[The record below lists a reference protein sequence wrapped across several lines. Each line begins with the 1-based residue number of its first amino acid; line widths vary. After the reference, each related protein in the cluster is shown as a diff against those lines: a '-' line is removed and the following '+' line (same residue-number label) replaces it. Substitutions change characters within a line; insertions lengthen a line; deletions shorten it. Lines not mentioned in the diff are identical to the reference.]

1 MKPYLYER
9 QEPLEGFT
17 PWGSPLIL
25 LSMNREKVAPIH
37 APVVFLSDIHLDHQV
52 PGRIDRFERFL
63 FHDLTGMGVRH
74 LFLLG
79 DIFNIW
85 YADQRLAG
93 LYGTRV
99 LNLLGRFVEAG
110 GYLEFVTG
118 NRDFSLWFDPAL
130 KVPFPLHNKR
140 IFRQIG
146 NQYFC
151 LCHGDDL
158 ATQDLGY
165 RLLHGMIRQRIPM
178 AMFHA
183 LSSDQKEAIVR
194 ILINL
199 THEVTRRKSLWRT
212 QPHWPFVE
220 NLVDQGVD
228 VCVHGHRHYRTYR
241 ILEGQHRM
249 GRHFILPRWT
259 SFASGLLYQP
269 EEDRFHFFDR

>member
-1 MKPYLYER
+1 MK
-9 QEPLEGFT
+9 LET
-17 PWGSPLIL
+17 PSPI
-25 LSMNREKVAPIH
+25 S

-52 PGRIDRFERFL
+52 PERIARFERFL
-63 FHDLTGMGVRH
+63 FHDLAEMGVHH

-85 YADQRLAG
+85 YVDQRLAD

-99 LNLLGRFVEAG
+99 LNLLSRYVEGG
-110 GYLEFVTG
+110 GYLEFVVG

-130 KVPFPLHNKR
+130 QVPYPLHARR

-146 NQYFC
+146 DLTFC

-165 RLLHGMIRQRIPM
+165 RLLHGMIRQKVPM
-178 AMFHA
+178 AGFHK
-183 LSSDQKEAIVR
+183 LPSNWKEANVR
-194 ILINL
+194 MLINL

-241 ILEGQHRM
+241 ILEGKRRM

-269 EEDRFHFFDR
+269 EEDRFQFFDR